1 MPSDLTGPAAALAV
15 AMAPEFDIL
24 RPLGEGS
31 MGAAYLA
38 RERELRRLVTIK
50 VPRSDI
56 AASDVVRHRF
66 EREARAA
73 ARIRHPSAAA
83 VHRIGRLP
91 DGTPFL
97 VLEYLEGRTLED
109 VLAAEGP
116 LPVPVALTILRQ
128 LAEALAAA
136 HAEGVVHRDVR
147 PNNIF
152 WLEDDGRAVLAD
164 FGMAGILESGAE
176 VVTRLTRPGDAIGA
190 PAYRSPEQLLGEPAT
205 QAVDIYGLALVAY
218 ELLTGSGPFTA
229 STAAALEAAHLHQP
243 PRDLREMLSVVPPH
257 IADLLLR
264 CLSKD
269 PNHRPTAGAAA
280 AGLGRIAGG
289 ERSGTMAATGTVGQ
303 ALEAFPAIAAFI
315 AEMKRRRV
323 FNAILAYGA
332 IAFIM
337 LEGAQLV
344 LPSLPVAEWT
354 YTVLVAA
361 TLAGFPVAVM
371 LAWMYDV
378 TASGIRRTEAAQLDG
393 PAYLHWLL
401 PAAGLAGSLIVALLI
416 GWWVLSGR

>member
-176 VVTRLTRPGDAIGA
+176 VVTRLTRPGEPSARRRTGA
-190 PAYRSPEQLLGEPAT
+190 LNSYWASRPRRPST
-205 QAVDIYGLALVAY
+205 
-218 ELLTGSGPFTA
+218 STA
-229 STAAALEAAHLHQP
+229 SP
-243 PRDLREMLSVVPPH
+243 SW
-257 IADLLLR
+257 
-264 CLSKD
+264 
-269 PNHRPTAGAAA
+269 PT
-280 AGLGRIAGG
+280 
-289 ERSGTMAATGTVGQ
+289 S
-303 ALEAFPAIAAFI
+303 
-315 AEMKRRRV
+315 
-323 FNAILAYGA
+323 
-332 IAFIM
+332 
-337 LEGAQLV
+337 
-344 LPSLPVAEWT
+344 S
-354 YTVLVAA
+354 
-361 TLAGFPVAVM
+361 
-371 LAWMYDV
+371 
-378 TASGIRRTEAAQLDG
+378 
-393 PAYLHWLL
+393 
-401 PAAGLAGSLIVALLI
+401 
-416 GWWVLSGR
+416 

>member
-1 MPSDLTGPAAALAV
+1 MPSDLTGPVAGLAA

-24 RPLGEGS
+24 RLLGEGS

-97 VLEYLEGRTLED
+97 VLEYLDGRTLED
-109 VLAAEGP
+109 VIAAERALP
-116 LPVPVALTILRQ
+116 LPVSITILGQ
-128 LAEALAAA
+128 LAGALAAA

-147 PNNIF
+147 PNNVF
-152 WLEDDGRAVLAD
+152 WMEASGRAVLAD

-176 VVTRLTRPGDAIGA
+176 VVTRLTRPGEAIGA
-190 PAYRSPEQLLGEPAT
+190 PAYRSPEQLLGEPLTPA
-205 QAVDIYGLALVAY
+205 ADVYGLALVAY
-218 ELLTGSGPFTA
+218 EVLTGSGPFMA
-229 STAAALEAAHLHQP
+229 ATAAALDAAHLHQP
-243 PRDLREMLSVVPPH
+243 PRDLRDMLPGAPPQL
-257 IADLLLR
+257 ADLLLR
-264 CLSKD
+264 CLCKD
-269 PNHRPTAGAAA
+269 PNHRPTAAALA
-280 AGLGRIAGG
+280 ASLGHIAGV
-289 ERSGTMAATGTVGQ
+289 ERSAAVAPSGTVGQ
-303 ALEAFPAIAAFI
+303 ALEAFPAIAAFF

-332 IAFIM
+332 ISFIM

-344 LPSLPVAEWT
+344 LPSLPVAEWA
-354 YTVLVAA
+354 YTLLVAA

-378 TASGIRRTEAAQLDG
+378 TASGIQRTEAAQLAG

-401 PAAGLAGSLIVALLI
+401 PSAGLAASLVVALLI
-416 GWWVLSGR
+416 GWWVFSGH